1 MKNFNTADFLTEHQ
15 LITPEQRVKILSE
28 LEKPEHAGMFFLE
41 CAVSLGFVP
50 EIETIKKISAELKI
64 PYINLK
70 NLDIDEDAVKLIAEE
85 TARNYQLLAMVKSDK
100 LGLFVVTSNPDVLPF
115 LDNIRMQTGFAVLPC
130 FTHITCMQWA
140 LDEVY
145 LRDMQYFKPVIF
157 SEPVVY
163 IPDE

>member
-1 MKNFNTADFLTEHQ
+1 MKNFNTADFLTEQH
-15 LITPEQRVKILSE
+15 LITSEQHVKILSE
-28 LEKPEHAGMFFLE
+28 LEKAEHAGMFFLE

-64 PYINLK
+64 PYLNLK
-70 NLDIDEDAVKLIAEE
+70 NLDIDEDAVKLIPEE
-85 TARNYQLLAMVKSDK
+85 TARNYHLLAILKSDK
-100 LGLFVVTSNPDVLPF
+100 LGLVVVTSNPDVLPF
-115 LDNIRMQTGFAVLPC
+115 LDTIRIQTGFSVYPC